1 MILQHDTLRHHPQPR
16 LRFSLQPRILDK
28 GPPAPRLLSAR
39 LNYAFAPWLFFLF
52 FFYFLSP
59 FSRLA
64 AAFEHHYHMP
74 SMITREGREAPRQ
87 IRGVLLDL
95 MELGDAVLSFAGG
108 PG

>member
-1 MILQHDTLRHHPQPR
+1 MIPYVIILNLACVFLFNRESLTRDRPHLGYYR
-16 LRFSLQPRILDK
+16 LDLTMPSLL
-28 GPPAPRLLSAR
+28 GSS
-39 LNYAFAPWLFFLF
+39 FF